1 MESCIGY
8 YSSPIGI
15 IEITADD
22 NSITG
27 LIFSERGDKKTE
39 VKTTIPS
46 GNPLIKKCISQLD
59 EYFEGTRKIFDLPIT
74 NTGTQ
79 FQKNVWKQLNEIP
92 YGNTIS
98 YLSLSKNIGN
108 IKAIRAVGAAN
119 GKNKISIIVPCHRV
133 IGSSGEMIGYGGEVW
148 RKKWLL
154 DHEAKHRFGVQKL
167 F

>member
-1 MESCIGY
+1 LILLLPDLCIFEKKDVENCIGY

-27 LIFSERGDKKTE
+27 VIFSKRDDKKTE
-39 VKTTIPS
+39 IKTNHQYE
-46 GNPLIKKCISQLD
+46 NPLIKKCISQLD
-59 EYFEGTRKIFDLPIT
+59 EYFEGSREIFDLPIT
-74 NTGTQ
+74 HTGTE

-92 YGNTIS
+92 YGKTIS

-108 IKAIRAVGAAN
+108 VKAIRAVGAAN

-133 IGSSGEMIGYGGEVW
+133 IGSSGEMIGYGGDVW
-148 RKKWLL
+148 RK
-154 DHEAKHRFGVQKL
+154 
-167 F
+167 